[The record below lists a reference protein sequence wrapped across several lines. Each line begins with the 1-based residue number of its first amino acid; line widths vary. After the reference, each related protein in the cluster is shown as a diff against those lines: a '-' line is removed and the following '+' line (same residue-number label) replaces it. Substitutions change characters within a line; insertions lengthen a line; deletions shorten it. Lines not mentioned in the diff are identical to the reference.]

1 MEEVEIK
8 IRKFLKERFREYRDE
23 IRQSDK
29 LEGVVDSMGLFELV
43 TFLESEFSLVIPS
56 EEFRLDL
63 FSSIEN
69 IKKVVDEFKSA

>member
-23 IRQSDK
+23 IRQSEK

>member
-1 MEEVEIK
+1 MEEVESK

-23 IRQSDK
+23 IKQSDK
-29 LEGVVDSMGLFELV
+29 LESVVDSMGLFELV

>member
-1 MEEVEIK
+1 MEEFEVK

-43 TFLESEFSLVIPS
+43 TFLESEFSLTIPN
-56 EEFRLDL
+56 EEFNLNL

-69 IKKVVDEFKSA
+69 ILKAVDEFKAG

>member
-1 MEEVEIK
+1 MDEVEVK
-8 IRKFLKERFREYRDE
+8 IRKFLKERFREYQDE

-43 TFLESEFSLVIPS
+43 TFLESEFSLAIPS